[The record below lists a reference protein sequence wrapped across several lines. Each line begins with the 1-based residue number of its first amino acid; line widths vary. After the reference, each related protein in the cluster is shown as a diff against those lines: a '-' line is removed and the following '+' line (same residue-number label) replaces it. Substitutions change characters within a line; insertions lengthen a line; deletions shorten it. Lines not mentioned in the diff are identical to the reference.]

1 MNQTAFST
9 VIDHLRE
16 WQADVISHLRKTQGD
31 AEALSRKLEIESA
44 IRSLEFCAKH
54 QITADMQVCRLPQVE
69 DSFGE
74 FRLLWDYETE
84 DKAHWQ
90 EARSDGKP
98 MRAVPG
104 DLLLGRI
111 RSAQA

>member
-9 VIDHLRE
+9 VINQLRK
-16 WQADVISHLRKTQGD
+16 WQADLVSQLKQTQGD
-31 AEALSRKLEIESA
+31 AETLSRKLEIESA

-54 QITADMQVCRLPQVE
+54 QITPDMQVFRLPEVE

-84 DKAHWQ
+84 DMAHWQ
-90 EARSDGKP
+90 EARIEGKP
-98 MRAVPG
+98 LRAIPG
-104 DLLLGRI
+104 DLLLSGNHL
-111 RSAQA
+111 A